1 MFGDYWLEIQPAN
14 YLVSVG
20 NDLSGNDYCSLCMF
34 KSDVKNADDEPYWVI
49 GNSWLRGFYSIFDM
63 DNNQMGFAPV
73 TASTAGAPMTVT
85 EMGGTPTEEGGY
97 GDLSNEDD
105 EYGD

>member
-1 MFGDYWLEIQPAN
+1 
-14 YLVSVG
+14 
-20 NDLSGNDYCSLCMF
+20 MF
-34 KSDVKNADDEPYWVI
+34 KSDVTNADDEPYWVI

-63 DNNQMGFAPV
+63 DNNQIGFAPV

-97 GDLSNEDD
+97 GDSSSDD
-105 EYGD
+105 DNSWDNSGSDDWDNDWDE